1 MKFPDFISLVKYHF
15 SPISRNSLKN
25 EIKNDKWYDKINSSE
40 RKRLQEKLEKQ
51 TNEGK
56 KRMKTKIENSL

>member
-1 MKFPDFISLVKYHF
+1 MKFPYFISLVKYHF
-15 SPISRNSLKN
+15 SAISRNSLKN

-56 KRMKTKIENSL
+56 TKKE

>member
-1 MKFPDFISLVKYHF
+1 MKFLYFISLVKYHF

-40 RKRLQEKLEKQ
+40 RKRLQGKLEKQ

-56 KRMKTKIENSL
+56 KRMKTLCNSF

>member
-1 MKFPDFISLVKYHF
+1 MKFPYFISLVKYHF

-56 KRMKTKIENSL
+56 KKE